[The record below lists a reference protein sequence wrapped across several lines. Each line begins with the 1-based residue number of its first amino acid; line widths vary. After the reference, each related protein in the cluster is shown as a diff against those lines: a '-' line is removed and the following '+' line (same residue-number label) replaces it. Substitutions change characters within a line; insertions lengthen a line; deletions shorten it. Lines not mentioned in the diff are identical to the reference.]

1 MTDGAGYDGTTT
13 DGATGRED
21 LTATQVWRKHRLR
34 QIVLFVTVPGVLL
47 GTASITAA
55 YSAGWM
61 SPAPPKPS
69 CQPELVP
76 APARGSFTVNVM
88 NATGKSGV
96 AAEVAAGL
104 SKRRFKLGGIS
115 NAPDSW
121 YVTQT
126 AVVHHG
132 AKGLDQALL
141 AASQIPGAKLFED
154 SRSGTTVD
162 VVVGLG
168 YKDMV
173 AIPARLKPIPSE
185 VAVNV
190 YNTTYKTGLAKVV
203 ADEVKGRGFKVKE
216 VSNDPLRTMQLGTA
230 VIRYGEEGDLAAA
243 LLKGHVPG
251 AELVKDTRSGSVV
264 DLVIGNAFTALTP
277 TADVPPLPVRP
288 KQEVPTVARPCE
300 N

>member
-1 MTDGAGYDGTTT
+1 MHD
-13 DGATGRED
+13 EN
-21 LTATQVWRKHRLR
+21 LTPTEVWRKHRLR
-34 QIVLFVTVPGVLL
+34 QIMLFVTVPGVLL

-61 SPAPPKPS
+61 TPEPPKPA
-69 CQPELVP
+69 CKPQVVP

-88 NATGKSGV
+88 NATGRSGV

-104 SKRRFKLGGIS
+104 AKRKFKVGGIS

-121 YVTQT
+121 YVTQS

-132 AKGLDQALL
+132 PKGLDQALL

-168 YKDMV
+168 YKALV
-173 AIPARLKPIPSE
+173 PIPPRLKPIPSE
-185 VAVNV
+185 VTVNV

-203 ADEVKGRGFKVKE
+203 ADELKGRGFKVKD
-216 VSNDPLRTMQLGTA
+216 VSNDPQRTMQMGTA

-243 LLKGHVPG
+243 LLQGHVPK
-251 AELVKDTRSGSVV
+251 AELVKDDRAGARI
-264 DLVIGNAFTALTP
+264 DLVIGNAYTALTP
-277 TADVPPLPVRP
+277 ASDVPPLPARP

-300 N
+300 